1 MRGTSEK
8 CRLPTIRIWQTTPL
22 TAPHQRLVHTNP
34 TTAACAISKAQDY
47 HPNVWSNSSSRI
59 GSAVTPKL
67 CNNRSCPAS
76 ALRFAVWSNSSSGI
90 ASNSASGAA
99 GSCPIFISSSVERA
113 GAIAGALV
121 GSPTC
126 FAYVQHP
133 IILTLNKL
141 ALQCVSFA
149 IEFGLL
155 DAVNLDTIMHV

>member
-1 MRGTSEK
+1 MRK
-8 CRLPTIRIWQTTPL
+8 CTMPTIRNWHTTPL
-22 TAPHQRLVHTNP
+22 AARRQCLIHNNP
-34 TTAACAISKAQDY
+34 RSAACAISTAQDY
-47 HPNVWSNSSSRI
+47 HLNVWSYSSSGI
-59 GSAVTPKL
+59 GSASTPAL

-76 ALRFAVWSNSSSGI
+76 ALRFPVWSNSSSGI
-90 ASNSASGAA
+90 ASNTATGAIS
-99 GSCPIFISSSVERA
+99 SCPIFISSSGERA
-113 GAIAGALV
+113 EAIAGALV

-155 DAVNLDTIMHV
+155 DTVNLDTIMHV

>member
-1 MRGTSEK
+1 MSGR
-8 CRLPTIRIWQTTPL
+8 TPV
-22 TAPHQRLVHTNP
+22 P
-34 TTAACAISKAQDY
+34 
-47 HPNVWSNSSSRI
+47 
-59 GSAVTPKL
+59 GSAL
-67 CNNRSCPAS
+67 NRHLHCATTDH
-76 ALRFAVWSNSSSGI
+76 AQSSSG
-90 ASNSASGAA
+90 
-99 GSCPIFISSSVERA
+99 ERA